1 MKRYIIKISSLLA
14 LTIFFTFI
22 YSFLDNSHFA
32 GLNPIEDKLKENEIE
47 EKTDEIIQE
56 TSSPMVESFF
66 VFNHDD
72 KNKDEPEEEIRD
84 NIEKVAEE
92 DKEKLKDDSFQQ
104 KFFDR
109 LYFSIITAC
118 LVGYGDI
125 YPSTNT
131 LKTIVSFQTLTT
143 LCLILA

>member
-1 MKRYIIKISSLLA
+1 MKRYTIKISSLLA
-14 LTIFFTFI
+14 LIILFTFF
-22 YSFLDNSHFA
+22 YSLLDNSHFA

-56 TSSPMVESFF
+56 TTTPMIESFF
-66 VFNHDD
+66 VFNHDG
-72 KNKDEPEEEIRD
+72 KKKDEPEEEIQD
-84 NIEKVAEE
+84 NIEKVAED

-131 LKTIVSFQTLTT
+131 LKAIVSFQTLTT
-143 LCLILA
+143 LCLILV

>member
-1 MKRYIIKISSLLA
+1 MKKYIVKISSLLA
-14 LTIFFTFI
+14 LIVLFTFL
-22 YSFLDNSHFA
+22 YSLLDNSHFA
-32 GLNPIEDKLKENEIE
+32 GLNPIEDKIKENEIE

-56 TSSPMVESFF
+56 TTTPMTESFF

-72 KNKDEPEEEIRD
+72 KKKDEPEEEIQD
-84 NIEKVAEE
+84 NIEKVAED

-131 LKTIVSFQTLTT
+131 LKILVSLQTLTT
-143 LCLILA
+143 LSLILV

>member
-1 MKRYIIKISSLLA
+1 M
-14 LTIFFTFI
+14 
-22 YSFLDNSHFA
+22 
-32 GLNPIEDKLKENEIE
+32 NPIEDKLKENEIE

-72 KNKDEPEEEIRD
+72 KNKDEPEEEIQD

>member
-1 MKRYIIKISSLLA
+1 MKKYIVKISSLLA
-14 LTIFFTFI
+14 LIVLFTFL
-22 YSFLDNSHFA
+22 YSLLDNSHFA
-32 GLNPIEDKLKENEIE
+32 GLNPIEDKIKENEIE

-56 TSSPMVESFF
+56 TSSSKIESFF
-66 VFNHDD
+66 VFNYDE
-72 KNKDEPEEEIRD
+72 KPKDEPEEEIQD
-84 NIEKVAEE
+84 NIEKVAEDE
-92 DKEKLKDDSFQQ
+92 KEKLKDDSFQQ

-131 LKTIVSFQTLTT
+131 LKILVSLQTLTT
-143 LCLILA
+143 LSLILV

>member
-1 MKRYIIKISSLLA
+1 MKRYIIKISSLIA
-14 LTIFFTFI
+14 LIVVFTFV
-22 YSFLDNSHFA
+22 YSLLDNSHFA

-47 EKTDEIIQE
+47 EKTDEIIEE
-56 TSSPMVESFF
+56 TNSSMIESFF
-66 VFNHDD
+66 VFNH
-72 KNKDEPEEEIRD
+72 NETIKDEPEEEIQV
-84 NIEKVAEE
+84 NIEKVAEDE
-92 DKEKLKDDSFQQ
+92 KEKLKDDSFHQ

-131 LKTIVSFQTLTT
+131 LKAVVSFQTLTT